1 MVPTFWNC
9 PENYIFFRWIMT
21 LRSNYFYKNL
31 IHISYDCLYSVIF
44 RYLPFMDYSLVV
56 TKGLVKLNKAMSR
69 AMQDHPRWTSHSGEF
84 WKKVVHWRRKW
95 QPTPVFLPQESHEQ
109 YEEAKIYDTGRWA
122 LLVGKCPICYH
133 RNCCCSVSK
142 SCPLFATP
150 WTTAHQASLSF
161 TISQSLLKLIS
172 IELVIPSN
180 HFILC
185 CPLLLLPSIFTSFQ
199 SLSVFFHKPPLH
211 IRWPKYWSFSFSI
224 SH

>member
-95 QPTPVFLPQESHEQ
+95 QPTPVFLPQEPYEQ
-109 YEEAKIYDTGRWA
+109 YKKGKKIWHWKMSPSGQKVSYM
-122 LLVGKCPICYH
+122 LLGKSGGQLLIPPERMKWLGQSRNDAQQWMHLVVKVKSSAVRTILH
-133 RNCCCSVSK
+133 RNLEC
-142 SCPLFATP
+142 
-150 WTTAHQASLSF
+150 
-161 TISQSLLKLIS
+161 
-172 IELVIPSN
+172 
-180 HFILC
+180 
-185 CPLLLLPSIFTSFQ
+185 
-199 SLSVFFHKPPLH
+199 
-211 IRWPKYWSFSFSI
+211 
-224 SH
+224 